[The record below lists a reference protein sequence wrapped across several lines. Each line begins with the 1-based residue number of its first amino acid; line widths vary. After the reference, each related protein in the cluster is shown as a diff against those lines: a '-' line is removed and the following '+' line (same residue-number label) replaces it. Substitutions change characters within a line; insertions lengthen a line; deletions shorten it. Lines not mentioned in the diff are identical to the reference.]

1 MMKQIKFPAFS
12 RDLKLTFNM
21 NQQQT
26 SESYDKHLKANQES
40 VIYILQTI
48 KANKQ
53 SYSLFHDIGCRDM
66 WSKYAAIKSIG

>member
-40 VIYILQTI
+40 VI
-48 KANKQ
+48 
-53 SYSLFHDIGCRDM
+53 
-66 WSKYAAIKSIG
+66 